1 MIEKKYFEN
10 GFAYLEVTNTHAT
23 AKIALQGAHLFAYQR
38 TNEAPLLW
46 VSKKSYFQKGKAIRG
61 GVPVCFPW
69 FGKHPTTPSLPQHG
83 FGRISFWEI
92 VSQKEL
98 EDGSTEIVFG
108 LGSSK
113 TTHEIWDYAFD
124 VKLTFRIG
132 ERLTMILTTTN
143 TDTNPFTLSSA
154 LHSYFAVSHIENISI
169 KGLEGCTY
177 YNNLDGQFY
186 TQSEPLTINQEVDRV
201 YATTHDRFVLRDD
214 SKEITILQEGS
225 NSVVVWN
232 PWQTKA
238 FQMVDMQDDGY
249 ETFVCIESAN
259 AREDRRILEA
269 GQSHT
274 LKATIF

>member
-1 MIEKKYFEN
+1 MVEKKYFEN
-10 GFAYLEVTNTHAT
+10 GFGYLDVTNTYAT

-69 FGKHPTTPSLPQHG
+69 FGKHPTNPSLPQHG
-83 FGRISFWEI
+83 FARISLWEI

-98 EDGSTEIVFG
+98 EDGSTEIVLG

-113 TTHEIWDYAFD
+113 ATREIWDYAFD
-124 VKLTFRIG
+124 VKLTFNIG

-143 TDTNPFTLSSA
+143 TNTNPFTLSSA
-154 LHSYFAVSHIENISI
+154 LHSYLGVSHIDNISI
-169 KGLEGCTY
+169 EGLQGCIY
-177 YNNLDGQFY
+177 HNNLDAHSY
-186 TQSEPLTINQEVDRV
+186 TQNEPLTIHQEVDRI
-201 YATTHDRFVLRDD
+201 YATKNHQFVLRDG

-238 FQMVDMQDDGY
+238 SKMSDMQEDGY
-249 ETFVCIESAN
+249 KTFVCIESAN
-259 AREDRRILEA
+259 AREDRRIIEA

-274 LKATIF
+274 LKAIIF

>member
-201 YATTHDRFVLRDD
+201 YATPHDRFVLRDD

-238 FQMVDMQDDGY
+238 SKMSDMQDDGY

-259 AREDRRILEA
+259 AREDRRIIEA